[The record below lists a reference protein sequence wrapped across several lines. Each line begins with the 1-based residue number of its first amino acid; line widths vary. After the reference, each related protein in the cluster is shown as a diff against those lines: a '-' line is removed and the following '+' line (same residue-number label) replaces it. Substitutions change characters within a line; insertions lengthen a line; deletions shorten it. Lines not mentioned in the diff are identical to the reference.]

1 MIVRGRKMVVF
12 GGLNIGCEGH
22 MKKNWGD
29 ALSLSS

>member
-22 MKKNWGD
+22 MKKNWGM
-29 ALSLSS
+29 L